1 MRVGLV
7 IYGPLSTMSGGFM
20 YDRKIVEHL
29 RESGDEVEVISL
41 PWDSY
46 PRLLTHNFSDSLQRR
61 ITGLG
66 LDLLLEDEL
75 NHPSLFRL
83 NRSLKGIPKV
93 SIVHHLRSKE
103 SHAGWAM
110 PFYRW
115 VETRYLESV
124 DGFIFNSRTTRSDVA
139 EALADLKS
147 HVIAYPGGDRLKP
160 DVTPQKVMERAS
172 AAGALKLLFIGNLI
186 PRKGL
191 HTLIDALALSGEG
204 WRLDVVGPEADPGY
218 AARVRAQVYEKGLSD
233 RIRFRGALDDEALKG
248 ALEESHVLA
257 VPSSYEGFG
266 IVYMEGMGF
275 GLPALATTSGAA
287 SETIRHGE
295 NGFLIAP
302 GDAAGLGRHVM
313 RLAQDRA
320 LLGRMG
326 LEALTTYQAHPTWGE
341 SVDTVRRF
349 LLETAG
355 RGLRIA

>member
-7 IYGPLSTMSGGFM
+7 IYGPLSTMSGGFL

-46 PRLLTHNFSDSLQRR
+46 PRLLTHNFSKDLQRK
-61 ITGLG
+61 ILG
-66 LDLLLEDEL
+66 LELDVLLQDEL

-83 NRSLKGIPKV
+83 NRSLWGIPKV

-103 SHAGWAM
+103 SHPGWAM

-115 VETRYLESV
+115 VETRYLETV
-124 DGFIFNSRTTRSDVA
+124 NAFIFNSRTTRRDVA
-139 EALADLKS
+139 EALGDMKG
-147 HVIAYPGGDRLKP
+147 HVIAYPGGDRLRP
-160 DVTPQKVMERAS
+160 DMTAQRVMERAS
-172 AAGALKLLFIGNLI
+172 GAGPLRILFIGNLI

-191 HTLIDALALSGEG
+191 HTLIDALAISGPG
-204 WRLDVVGPEADPGY
+204 WRLDVVGPDADPGY
-218 AARVRAQVYEKGLSD
+218 AAKMKTLVSEKGLSE
-233 RIRFRGALDDEALKG
+233 RVMFHGALDDGALKDL
-248 ALEESHVLA
+248 LEKSHVLA

-287 SETIRHGE
+287 SETVKHGA

-302 GDAAGLGRHVM
+302 DDVSGLAQHVM
-313 RLAQDRA
+313 QLVQDRS
-320 LLGRMG
+320 LLVEMG
-326 LEALTTYQAHPTWGE
+326 LAALTTYEDHPTWE
-341 SVDTVRRF
+341 QSAEIVRQF
-349 LLETAG
+349 LLEMAG
-355 RGLRIA
+355 

>member
-20 YDRKIVEHL
+20 YDRKIVKHL

-41 PWDSY
+41 PWYSY
-46 PRLLTHNFSDSLQRR
+46 PRLLTHNFSKDLQRKIR
-61 ITGLG
+61 GLE
-66 LDLLLEDEL
+66 LDVLLQDEL

-83 NRSLKGIPKV
+83 NRSLRGIPKV

-103 SHAGWAM
+103 SHPRWAM

-124 DGFIFNSRTTRSDVA
+124 NAFIFNSRTTRRDVA
-139 EALADLKS
+139 EALGDMRG

-160 DVTPQKVMERAS
+160 DITAQKVVERAS
-172 AAGALKLLFIGNLI
+172 GAGPLRLLFIGNLM

-191 HTLIDALALSGEG
+191 HTLVDALAISGPG
-204 WRLDVVGPEADPGY
+204 WRLDVVGSDAEPGY
-218 AARVRAQVYEKGLSD
+218 ATRIERLVSEKGLSE
-233 RIRFRGALDDEALKG
+233 RVKFRGVLDDDALKSI
-248 ALEESHVLA
+248 LEESHVLA

-287 SETIRHGE
+287 SETIKHGM
-295 NGFLIAP
+295 NGLLIAR
-302 GDAAGLGRHVM
+302 DDVAGLAQHIM
-313 RLAQDRA
+313 RLIQDRA
-320 LLGRMG
+320 LLAEMG
-326 LEALTTYQAHPTWGE
+326 QAALTTYKDHPTWE
-341 SVDTVRRF
+341 QSAETVRQF
-349 LLETAG
+349 LLEIAG
-355 RGLRIA
+355 RD

>member
-7 IYGPLSTMSGGFM
+7 IYGPLSTMSGGFL

-46 PRLLTHNFSDSLQRR
+46 PQLLTHNFSKQLQRK
-61 ITGLG
+61 IKGLE
-66 LDLLLEDEL
+66 LDVLLQDEL

-83 NRSLKGIPKV
+83 NRSLWGIPKV

-103 SHAGWAM
+103 SHPVWAM

-115 VETRYLESV
+115 VETRYLETV
-124 DGFIFNSRTTRSDVA
+124 NAFIFNSRTTRRDVA
-139 EALADLKS
+139 EALGGMKG
-147 HVIAYPGGDRLKP
+147 HVIAYPGGDRLKS
-160 DVTPQKVMERAS
+160 DITPQEIMERALRC
-172 AAGALKLLFIGNLI
+172 GPLRLLFIGNLI

-191 HTLIDALALSGEG
+191 HTLVDALAISGPG
-204 WRLDVVGPEADPGY
+204 WRLDVVGSDADRGY
-218 AARVRAQVYEKGLSD
+218 SSRMKKMVSEKGLSE
-233 RIRFRGALDDEALKG
+233 RVRFHGSLDDDALKG
-248 ALEESHVLA
+248 LLEQSHVLA

-287 SETIRHGE
+287 SETIKHGV

-302 GDAAGLGRHVM
+302 DDVSG
-313 RLAQDRA
+313 LAQLVMQLVSDRS
-320 LLGRMG
+320 LLAELGQA
-326 LEALTTYQAHPTWGE
+326 ALTTYRDHPTWE
-341 SVDTVRRF
+341 QSAETVRQF
-349 LLETAG
+349 LLEMAG
-355 RGLRIA
+355 